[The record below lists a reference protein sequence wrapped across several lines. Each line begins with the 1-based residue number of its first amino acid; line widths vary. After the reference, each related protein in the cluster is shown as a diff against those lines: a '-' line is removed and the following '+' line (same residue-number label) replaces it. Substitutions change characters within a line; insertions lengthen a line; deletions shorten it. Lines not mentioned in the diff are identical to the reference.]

1 MVTGP
6 KSRLARGEA
15 RQGKPI
21 KRAAEM
27 RPKSFIVIQ
36 CEICF
41 GGWLLAGQ
49 VAFPLRIWIVVLS
62 HLAISTPRI
71 PERSSMIPEGGR
83 PRTVSA

>member
-27 RPKSFIVIQ
+27 RPKSFIVIPMRD
-36 CEICF
+36 
-41 GGWLLAGQ
+41 LL
-49 VAFPLRIWIVVLS
+49 
-62 HLAISTPRI
+62 
-71 PERSSMIPEGGR
+71 
-83 PRTVSA
+83 

>member
-27 RPKSFIVIQ
+27 RPKSFIV
-36 CEICF
+36 
-41 GGWLLAGQ
+41 
-49 VAFPLRIWIVVLS
+49 V
-62 HLAISTPRI
+62 
-71 PERSSMIPEGGR
+71 ERSALEDEFGC
-83 PRTVSA
+83 TY